1 MRLSMSLLQAL
12 ATVRATEQRARIFVS
27 GAQLAGQFGVTRSA
41 IWKGVEELRELG
53 TEIEAVTHEGYRL
66 RHPASPLD
74 AAGVIALLPPATQ
87 ALLRQ
92 GECQGAIAST
102 NTVLLE
108 RGAPPP
114 GRFDFLTA
122 EHQSAGRGR
131 RGRSWLAPPGGAICL
146 SWSWCFEGM
155 ATQLGALSLAIGLA
169 CLRALRSQGIEGV
182 QLKWPN
188 DLVTGSGKLAGI
200 LIEIRS
206 EAAGPVQVVVGLG
219 LNMALGGGL
228 RERIDAIGNQPAD
241 LCSLVPA
248 AALPARN
255 ALVAALLHHGVTVM
269 RNFAQDGFLPFCDEY
284 QMADAL
290 RDRFVDV
297 QGGPGVTRGIAR
309 GVDPDGALRVEQDG
323 VIHRIIGGEVSVRA
337 GREA

>member
-1 MRLSMSLLQAL
+1 MRFPMPLLQAL
-12 ATVRATEQRARIFVS
+12 ATARADEQRARIFVS
-27 GAQLAGQFGVTRSA
+27 GAQLAQQFGVTRSA

-53 TEIEAVTHEGYRL
+53 TEIEALTHEGYRL
-66 RHPASPLD
+66 LHPASPLD
-74 AAGVIALLPPATQ
+74 AASVIALLPAATQ
-87 ALLRQ
+87 PLLRQ
-92 GECQGAIAST
+92 GDCVGSIAST
-102 NTVLLE
+102 NTALLE

-155 ATQLGALSLAIGLA
+155 ATQLGALSLAIGIA
-169 CLRALRSQGIEGV
+169 CLRALRSQGIQGV

-188 DLVTGSGKLAGI
+188 DLVTASGKLGGI
-200 LIEIRS
+200 LIEMRS

-219 LNMALGGGL
+219 LNLALGGDV
-228 RERIDAIGNQPAD
+228 RERIDAIGNRPAD

-248 AALPARN
+248 GAVPARN

-269 RNFAQDGFLPFCDEY
+269 RDFALSGFLPFCEEY
-284 QMADAL
+284 QIADAL
-290 RDRFVDV
+290 RDRPVDV
-297 QGGPGVTRGIAR
+297 QGGAGISSGIAR
-309 GVDPDGALRVEQDG
+309 GVDPDGALRVEHDAR
-323 VIHRIIGGEVSVRA
+323 IHRIIGGEVSVRA
-337 GREA
+337 GGKA

>member
-1 MRLSMSLLQAL
+1 MRFAMALLQEL
-12 ATVRATEQRARIFVS
+12 AQARATEQRARSFVS
-27 GAQLAGQFGVTRSA
+27 GAQLAEQFGVTRSA

-66 RHPASPLD
+66 LRPASPLD
-74 AAGVIALLPPATQ
+74 AASVIALLPPATR

-92 GECQGAIAST
+92 GDCMGSLAST
-102 NTVLLE
+102 NTALLE

-114 GRFDFLTA
+114 GSFDFLTA

-155 ATQLGALSLAIGLA
+155 ATQLGALSLAVGLA
-169 CLRALRSQGIEGV
+169 CRRALRAQGIEGV

-188 DLVTGSGKLAGI
+188 DLVARGGKLGGI

-219 LNMALGGGL
+219 LNMALGGDL

-241 LCSLVPA
+241 LCSMVPA
-248 AALPARN
+248 AAMPTRN
-255 ALVAALLHHGVTVM
+255 ALVAALLHEGIGVL
-269 RNFAQDGFLPFCDEY
+269 RNFAQGGFLPYCDEY
-284 QMADAL
+284 QSADTL
-290 RDRFVDV
+290 RDCAVEI
-297 QGGPGVTRGIAR
+297 QGGAGITAGIAR

-323 VIHRIIGGEVSVRA
+323 VIHRIIGGEVSVRP
-337 GREA
+337 GRKG